1 MKKKAVFVFA
11 VLLILV
17 GLFVIIKVASNV
29 LFPIGNGALQV
40 TSNIKSEVFLDGK
53 SIGTTP
59 VCKCEQNER
68 VRQGEHV
75 VKIAP
80 SDKSQTSYTTKVNV
94 QAGVMTVIERTF
106 LPGSYASSYIL
117 TLEKTNS
124 NDAQLFVAS
133 IPDAALISL
142 DGNAIGVSPL
152 LQRNISASEH
162 ELEIQ
167 KQGFGKKTIRVRAV
181 PSYKLVVNIM
191 LGTEPDKEDEV
202 NQPQITPSPTTNTT
216 PIPVN
221 KIKVRSTPTGFLN
234 VRENA
239 NTNSKKLG
247 EVKPEETYEYLEEKA
262 GWFQI
267 KMTDGKLGWING
279 TYAEKLTQ

>member
-11 VLLILV
+11 VLLILI

-68 VRQGEHV
+68 VRQGEHTI
-75 VKIAP
+75 KITP
-80 SDKSQTSYTTKVNV
+80 NDKSQVSYTTKVNV
-94 QAGVMTVIERTF
+94 QAGVMTAIERTF
-106 LPGSYASSYIL
+106 LPGSYSSSYIL
-117 TLEKTNS
+117 TLEKANS
-124 NDAQLFVAS
+124 KDAQLFVAS
-133 IPDAALISL
+133 IPDAALINL

-152 LQRNISASEH
+152 LQKNISASEH

-167 KQGFGKKTIRVRAV
+167 KQGFGKKTIRIRAV
-181 PSYKLVVNIM
+181 PSYRLVVNVM
-191 LGTEPDKEDEV
+191 LGTEPGNEEEGT
-202 NQPQITPSPTTNTT
+202 PSQITSTPISPTTTST
-216 PIPVN
+216 N
-221 KIKVRSTPTGFLN
+221 KVKIRSTPTGFLN

-239 NTNSKKLG
+239 NTYSAKLG
-247 EVKPEETYEYLEEKA
+247 EVKPGEVFDYSEEKA
-262 GWFQI
+262 GWYQI
-267 KMTDGKLGWING
+267 TMLDGKLGWING